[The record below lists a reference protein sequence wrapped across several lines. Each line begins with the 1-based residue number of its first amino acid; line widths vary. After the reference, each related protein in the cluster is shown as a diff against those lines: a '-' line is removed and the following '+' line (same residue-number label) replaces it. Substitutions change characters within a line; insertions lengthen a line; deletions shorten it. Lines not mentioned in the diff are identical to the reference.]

1 MSLLSW
7 LGLAPADDRRPDPD
21 AVQALMVPLQALE
34 PELARFLALFAFVLA
49 RVANVDAVVS
59 EAELRRMEEALEGW
73 GGLPPAQA
81 ALVAALAKEQSQSS
95 GATWNFLA
103 TRELRDLASHDQKI
117 SILHCLFAVSAADD
131 DVSVE
136 EEEAIRAI
144 SKELLLLNDEYLWV
158 RSHYRELRA
167 VMKGGRPSPA

>member
-7 LGLAPADDRRPDPD
+7 LGLAPADDRSPDPD

-49 RVANVDAVVS
+49 RVANADAVVTDL
-59 EAELRRMEEALEGW
+59 ELRRMEEALVSW

-81 ALVAALAKEQSQSS
+81 ALVAGLAKERNQAS

-103 TRELRDLASHDQKI
+103 TRELRDLASHDQKLA
-117 SILHCLFAVSAADD
+117 ILHCLFAVSAADD
-131 DVSVE
+131 DVSVV
-136 EEEAIRAI
+136 EEEAIRVI

-158 RSHYRELRA
+158 RSHYREQLA
-167 VMKGGRPSPA
+167 VMKGGRPSLT